1 MKKSIQ
7 TTHTLNAPIENIWN
21 LIKTGANWENWLPI
35 LTGST
40 VDGNIRYCDMDGG
53 EQLEEL
59 FLSNV
64 AEKTF
69 IYSIEK
75 QNVLPAKNLVGLIR
89 LEKVDHET
97 TTLYWSLDLE
107 VESLE
112 IFESLQEQISGIY
125 IASAAR
131 LAVLATDTVSA

>member
-1 MKKSIQ
+1 
-7 TTHTLNAPIENIWN
+7 
-21 LIKTGANWENWLPI
+21 
-35 LTGST
+35 
-40 VDGNIRYCDMDGG
+40 MDGG

-59 FLSNV
+59 FLSNE

-97 TTLYWSLDLE
+97 TTLNWSLDLE

-131 LAVLATDTVSA
+131 LAVLGTDTVAA